1 MIKLLIDVFLHL
13 FIFLIDI
20 IDTFMLPY
28 CLDKYKTQK
37 MCDEAVKD
45 CLTAFTFVPDWCFT
59 SKMLEKL
66 DNALRAN
73 DDILFYDEDFEKVI
87 IIACQRHILAADID
101 QINLD
106 NDNNFEENNPDTI
119 FHVRLL
125 TWCSKFK
132 KHKTL
137 KKNKRRIN
145 AYSIAS

>member
-20 IDTFMLPY
+20 IDTFMLAY

-59 SKMLEKL
+59 SKRLEKL

-73 DDILFYDEDFEKVI
+73 DDILFYDE
-87 IIACQRHILAADID
+87 
-101 QINLD
+101 
-106 NDNNFEENNPDTI
+106 
-119 FHVRLL
+119 
-125 TWCSKFK
+125 
-132 KHKTL
+132 TL
-137 KKNKRRIN
+137 KK
-145 AYSIAS
+145 S

>member
-1 MIKLLIDVFLHL
+1 
-13 FIFLIDI
+13 
-20 IDTFMLPY
+20 
-28 CLDKYKTQK
+28 

-45 CLTAFTFVPDWCFT
+45 CLTAFTFVLDWCFT
-59 SKMLEKL
+59 SKRLEKL